1 MIGRHAE
8 TGQSYIILA
17 ILMVGMLAFSALALD
32 GGMLLTEH
40 RRSQNAADAAA
51 LAAAYAKI
59 KGGTPFGI
67 AALNTA
73 ATNEY
78 PTTAQACDPPGLD
91 CILGVGSD
99 LSIQVTS
106 PPRGGDYAGDPNYIH
121 VIIKS
126 ALDTSFAHLVFA
138 GKLSNQAEAVAR
150 IWPPQSYTPGYA
162 IYALTEHDC
171 KGVWFSGTGD
181 TLVNGGGVFSNSD
194 AASASCQSGVQGG
207 GGAITVDPS
216 YGIDVV
222 GTFDIGG
229 SGMVSPAPNE
239 YATRSYIRPM
249 PTPDC
254 SALNDYG
261 KLKINASQTV
271 TVPPGRYQ
279 EISIGANANVTFD
292 PGMYCIYG
300 NKGIKG
306 TGGTVTGTGVFF
318 YLTDGPFDLGGN
330 TLVQLMAEETEGVL
344 EDPSS
349 NDWKGMLIYM
359 APTNSNPVHVTGSSN
374 TYYTGTIYAPSSEV
388 TLEGTGDTLGVNAQV
403 IGLSVKITGNADLD
417 VQYEENKN
425 YYLPAAIDLA
435 K

>member
-1 MIGRHAE
+1 MIRRHSEA
-8 TGQSYIILA
+8 GQSYIILA

-32 GGMLLTEH
+32 GGMLFTEH

-59 KGGTPFGI
+59 KGTTPFGI

-78 PTTAQACDPPGLD
+78 PTTAQACNPPGLD
-91 CILGVGSD
+91 CILGVGPD

-106 PPRGGDYAGDPNYIH
+106 PPRTGDYAGDPNYIH
-121 VIIKS
+121 VIIET
-126 ALDTSFAHLVFA
+126 AVETSFAHLVFN
-138 GKLSNQAEAVAR
+138 GKLSNRAEAVSR
-150 IWPPQSYTPGYA
+150 IWPTQSYTPGYA
-162 IYALTEHDC
+162 IYAVTEHDC

-181 TLVNGGGVFSNSD
+181 TLVSGGGVFSNSD
-194 AASASCQSGVQGG
+194 AASSSCQSGVQGG

-222 GTFDIGG
+222 GTFDMGG
-229 SGMVSPAPNE
+229 SGSVSPAPHE
-239 YATRSYIRPM
+239 YAPRDYIRPM
-249 PTPDC
+249 PVPNC
-254 SALNDYG
+254 SALTDFG

-271 TVPPGRYQ
+271 TVSPGRYE
-279 EISIGANANVTFD
+279 EISIGANATVTFD

-300 NKGIKG
+300 NKGVKG

-330 TLVQLMAEETEGVL
+330 TLVQLMAEETTGVL
-344 EDPSS
+344 VDPSH
-349 NDWKGMLIYM
+349 NDWKGMLLYI
-359 APTNSNPVHVTGSSN
+359 APPNSNPVHITGSSN
-374 TYYTGTIYAPSSEV
+374 TYYTGTVYAPLSET

-403 IGLSVKITGNADLD
+403 IGFTVKITGSADLN
-417 VQYEENKN
+417 VQYEESKN
-425 YYLPAAIDLA
+425 YYLPPAIDLA